1 MRKIPVTNKRSLL
14 KAALGEI
21 KADLAVK
28 NTLYF
33 NLFTGEEYPATIF
46 VHQGFVV
53 HVESDHL
60 DDQLDNVKEVIDAEG
75 ATIIPGLIDAHMHVE
90 STMLTPRNFA
100 EAVIPHGT
108 TTVITDPHEVANVAG
123 EEAVEYMHNAGL
135 DLPMRQ
141 YINIP
146 SCVPAVPGLEQSGA
160 TFDYTVVDR
169 LARLQNVIGLAEVM
183 DFKGVEHGSDRMMD
197 MIEAAERNHLYIQ
210 GHIVNESGR
219 ELSAY
224 VVGGPTTDHETRAP
238 GEAIDK
244 LRAGMYVDARE
255 SSMAH
260 NIKTIWKDVKQ
271 LPWRSRLAL
280 CTDDRESADILEKG
294 HMNDVVRL
302 LIKEGMSPIE
312 AVRAGTLHVAEEIG
326 MTNLGAVAPGFA
338 ADFLLIKD
346 FDTFEPEKVFFNGQ
360 MVAEK
365 GKMVV
370 DIEKRS
376 FEIEKRNTV
385 DILPLKPEDFVM
397 KAPNNQQDGTVKVNV
412 PTYYELD
419 ASITNLQV
427 EELPVKNG
435 TIDISHDPD
444 LAYVLTVNRYGKKDR
459 TLGLVRNFGGVEG
472 AIGSTIAH
480 DHHNLMIV
488 YRYPAA
494 ANNVYEALVACGGG
508 ISCSGEK
515 KLLYTLELP
524 VLGLMSAVDCFETA
538 KRADKMKEVLR
549 SIGLNTLN
557 PLLRIVTLGLTVIP
571 EFKYSDLGLV
581 DVMQTKLTP
590 IFPEH
595 HLE

>member
-1 MRKIPVTNKRSLL
+1 MRKIPALDKRALL
-14 KAALGEI
+14 KAALGKIE
-21 KADLAVK
+21 ADLAVK

-33 NLFTGEEYPATIF
+33 NLFTGEEYPATVFI
-46 VHQGFVV
+46 HQGFVV
-53 HVESDHL
+53 HVESENLTDHL
-60 DDQLDNVKEVIDAEG
+60 ENVKEVIDAEG
-75 ATIIPGLIDAHMHVE
+75 STIIPGLIDAHMHVE

-146 SCVPAVPGLEQSGA
+146 SCIPAVPGLEQSGA

-169 LARLQNVIGLAEVM
+169 LAKLENVIGLAEVM
-183 DFKGVEHGSDRMMD
+183 DFKGVENGSDRMMD
-197 MIEAAERNHLYIQ
+197 IIEAAERNHLYIQ

-219 ELSAY
+219 QLSAY

-238 GEAIDK
+238 GEAINK
-244 LRAGMYVDARE
+244 LRAGLYVDARE

-260 NIKTIWKDVKQ
+260 NIKTIWKDVKH

-302 LIKEGMSPIE
+302 LIHEGMSPIE
-312 AVRAGTLHVAEEIG
+312 AVRAGTLHVAQEIG
-326 MTNLGAVAPGFA
+326 VTNLGAVAPGFV
-338 ADFLLIKD
+338 ADFLLVKD
-346 FDTFEPEKVFFNGQ
+346 FSTFEPEKVFFGGKL
-360 MVAEK
+360 VAEK

-370 DIEKRS
+370 EIKERS

-385 DILPLKPEDFVM
+385 NILPIQPNDFFM
-397 KAPNNQQDGTVKVNV
+397 KVPNDQQKGTIKVNV
-412 PTYYELD
+412 PTYYDLN
-419 ASITNLQV
+419 ASITKLQL

-435 TIDISHDPD
+435 VVDISHDPD
-444 LAYVLTVNRYGKKDR
+444 LAYVLTINRYGKKNS

-472 AIGSTIAH
+472 AVGSTVAH

-488 YRYPAA
+488 YRYPEAA
-494 ANNVYEALVACGGG
+494 HRVYQALKACGGG
-508 ISCSGEK
+508 ISCSSK
-515 KLLYTLELP
+515 NNLLYTLELP
-524 VLGLMSAVDCFETA
+524 VFGLMSAVNCFETA
-538 KRADKMKEVLR
+538 KRAKKMKEVLR
-549 SIGLNTLN
+549 SIGLDTLN

-581 DVMQTKLTP
+581 DVMQTKLIS
-590 IFPEH
+590 IFPEG
-595 HLE
+595 

>member
-1 MRKIPVTNKRSLL
+1 MRKIPALDKRALL

-21 KADLAVK
+21 EADLAVK

-33 NLFTGEEYPATIF
+33 NLFTGEEYPATVFI
-46 VHQGFVV
+46 HQGFVV
-53 HVESDHL
+53 HVESENLTDHL
-60 DDQLDNVKEVIDAEG
+60 ENVKEVIDAEG
-75 ATIIPGLIDAHMHVE
+75 STIIPGLIDAHMHVE

-108 TTVITDPHEVANVAG
+108 TTVVTDPHEVANVAG

-146 SCVPAVPGLEQSGA
+146 SCIPAVPGLEQSGA

-169 LARLQNVIGLAEVM
+169 LAKLENVIGLAEVM
-183 DFKGVEHGSDRMMD
+183 DFKGVENGSDRMMD
-197 MIEAAERNHLYIQ
+197 IIEAAERNHLYIQ

-219 ELSAY
+219 QLSAY

-238 GEAIDK
+238 GEAINK
-244 LRAGMYVDARE
+244 LRAGLYVDARE

-260 NIKTIWKDVKQ
+260 NIETIWKDVKQ

-302 LIKEGMSPIE
+302 LIHEGMSPIE
-312 AVRAGTLHVAEEIG
+312 AVRAGTLHVAQEIG
-326 MTNLGAVAPGFA
+326 VTNLGAVAPGFV
-338 ADFLLIKD
+338 ADFLLVKD
-346 FDTFEPEKVFFNGQ
+346 FNTFKPEKVFFGGKL
-360 MVAEK
+360 VAEK

-370 DIEKRS
+370 EIKERS

-385 DILPLKPEDFVM
+385 NILPIQPDDFLM
-397 KAPNNQQDGTVKVNV
+397 KVPNNQQEGTIKVNV
-412 PTYYELD
+412 PTYYDLN
-419 ASITNLQV
+419 ASITKLQV

-435 TIDISHDPD
+435 VVDISQDPD
-444 LAYVLTVNRYGKKDR
+444 LAYVLTINRYGKKNS

-472 AIGSTIAH
+472 AVGSTVAH

-488 YRYPAA
+488 YRYPEAA
-494 ANNVYEALVACGGG
+494 FRVYQALKACGGG
-508 ISCSGEK
+508 ISCSSK
-515 KLLYTLELP
+515 HDLLYTLELP
-524 VLGLMSAVDCFETA
+524 VFGLMSAVNCFETA
-538 KRADKMKEVLR
+538 KRAKKMKEVLR
-549 SIGLNTLN
+549 SIGLDTLN

-581 DVMQTKLTP
+581 DVMETKLIS
-590 IFPEH
+590 IFPE
-595 HLE
+595 E

>member
-1 MRKIPVTNKRSLL
+1 MRKIPVPNRRTLL

-28 NTLYF
+28 NAQYF
-33 NLFTGEEYPATIF
+33 NLFTGEIYPATVFI
-46 VHQGFVV
+46 HQGFVV

-60 DDQLDNVKEVIDAEG
+60 EDQLDNVTEMVDAKG
-75 ATIIPGLIDAHMHVE
+75 ATIIPGLIDAHMHIE

-108 TTVITDPHEVANVAG
+108 TSVVTDPHEVANVAG
-123 EEAVEYMHNAGL
+123 EEAVTYMHDAGL

-141 YINIP
+141 FINIP
-146 SCVPAVPGLEQSGA
+146 SCVPAVPSLEQSGA
-160 TFDYTVVDR
+160 AFDYTVVDR
-169 LARLQNVIGLAEVM
+169 LAKLENVIGLAEVM

-197 MIEAAERNHLYIQ
+197 MIEAAERNNLYIQ
-210 GHIVNESGR
+210 GHIVNQSGR

-224 VVGGPTTDHETRAP
+224 VVGGPTTDHETREP
-238 GEAIDK
+238 GEALNK

-260 NIKTIWKDVKQ
+260 NIQTIWKDVKD

-312 AVRAGTLHVAEEIG
+312 AVRAGSLHVAEEIG
-326 MTNLGAVAPGFA
+326 ITNLGAVAPSFV
-338 ADFLLIKD
+338 ADFLLVRD
-346 FDTFEPEKVFFNGQ
+346 FETFKPEKVFFGGKL
-360 MVAEK
+360 VAEN
-365 GKMVV
+365 GKMTVN
-370 DIEKRS
+370 IEKKS

-385 DILPLKPEDFVM
+385 HVLPLKPEDFILRVPHG
-397 KAPNNQQDGTVKVNV
+397 KESGFVKVNV
-412 PTYYELD
+412 PTYYASN

-435 TIDISHDPD
+435 VVDISHDPD
-444 LAYVLTVNRYGKKDR
+444 LAYVLTVNRYGKKDKVI
-459 TLGLVRNFGGVEG
+459 GLVRNFGGVEG
-472 AIGSTIAH
+472 AIASTVAH

-488 YRYPAA
+488 YRYPEAA
-494 ANNVYEALVACGGG
+494 ERVYQALIACGGG
-508 ISCSGEK
+508 ISCSSEK
-515 KLLYTLELP
+515 ELLDTLELP
-524 VLGLMSAVDCFETA
+524 VFGLMSALNCFETA
-538 KRADKMKEVLR
+538 KKAEEMKNILQ
-549 SIGLNTLN
+549 SIGLNTSN
-557 PLLRIVTLGLTVIP
+557 PLLRIVTLGLTVVP

-581 DVMQTKLTP
+581 DVMKSELVS
-590 IFPEH
+590 IFP
-595 HLE
+595 

>member
-1 MRKIPVTNKRSLL
+1 MRKIPMPDRRSLL

-21 KADLAVK
+21 EADLAVK

-33 NLFTGEEYPATIF
+33 NLFTGEEYPATVFI
-46 VHQGFVV
+46 HQGFVV
-53 HVESDHL
+53 HVESENLEAHL
-60 DDQLDNVKEVIDAEG
+60 DHVKEVVDAKG

-108 TTVITDPHEVANVAG
+108 TTVVTDPHEVANVAG
-123 EEAVEYMHNAGL
+123 EEAVKYMHDAGL

-146 SCVPAVPGLEQSGA
+146 SCIPAVPDLEQSGA

-169 LARLQNVIGLAEVM
+169 LAKLENVIGLAEVM
-183 DFKGVEHGSDRMMD
+183 DFKGVENGADRMMD
-197 MIEAAERNHLYIQ
+197 MIEAAERNDLYIQ

-219 ELSAY
+219 QLSAY
-224 VVGGPTTDHETRAP
+224 AVGGPTTDHETRSP
-238 GEAIDK
+238 GEAINK
-244 LRAGMYVDARE
+244 LRVGLYVDARE

-260 NIKTIWKDVKQ
+260 NIKTIYNDVKQ

-326 MTNLGAVAPGFA
+326 VTNLGAIAPGYV
-338 ADFLLIKD
+338 ADFLLVKD
-346 FDTFEPEKVFFNGQ
+346 FSTFEPEKVFFDGKL
-360 MVAEK
+360 VAEK

-370 DIEKRS
+370 EIEKRS
-376 FEIEKRNTV
+376 FEIEKINTV
-385 DILPLKPEDFVM
+385 NVLPKQLQDFIM
-397 KAPNNQQDGTVKVNV
+397 RAPNNQQNGTIKVNV
-412 PTYYELD
+412 PTYYELN

-435 TIDISHDPD
+435 VIDISHDPD
-444 LAYVLTVNRYGKKDR
+444 LAYVLTINRYGKKSS

-472 AIGSTIAH
+472 AIGSTVAH

-488 YRYPAA
+488 YRYPEAA
-494 ANNVYEALVACGGG
+494 HRVYEALQACGGG
-508 ISCSGEK
+508 ISCSDEQE
-515 KLLYTLELP
+515 LLYTLELP
-524 VLGLMSAVDCFETA
+524 VFGLMSAVDCFETA
-538 KRADKMKEVLR
+538 KRATHMKEVLR
-549 SIGLNTLN
+549 GIGLDTLN

-581 DVMQTKLTP
+581 DVMETKLIP
-590 IFPEH
+590 IFPEN
-595 HLE
+595 

>member
-1 MRKIPVTNKRSLL
+1 MRKIPMSDKRSLL

-33 NLFTGEEYPATIF
+33 NLFTGEEYPATVFI
-46 VHQGFVV
+46 HQGFVV
-53 HVESDHL
+53 HVESENLEDN
-60 DDQLDNVKEVIDAEG
+60 LDNVKEVVDAEG

-108 TTVITDPHEVANVAG
+108 TTVVTDPHEVANVAG
-123 EEAVEYMHNAGL
+123 EEAVAYMHNAGL

-160 TFDYTVVDR
+160 SFDYTVVDR
-169 LARLQNVIGLAEVM
+169 LAKLENVIGLAEVM
-183 DFKGVEHGSDRMMD
+183 DFKGVQHGSDRMMD
-197 MIEAAERNHLYIQ
+197 MIEAAERNGLYIQ

-219 ELSAY
+219 QLSAY
-224 VVGGPTTDHETRAP
+224 AVGGPTTDHETRAP
-238 GEAIDK
+238 GEAINK
-244 LRAGMYVDARE
+244 LRVGLYVDARE

-260 NIKTIWKDVKQ
+260 NIKTIWNDVKQ

-326 MTNLGAVAPGFA
+326 VTNLGAVAPGFV
-338 ADFLLIKD
+338 ADFLLVKD
-346 FDTFEPEKVFFNGQ
+346 FSIFEPEKVFFGGKL
-360 MVAEK
+360 VAKK
-365 GKMVV
+365 GKMIVE
-370 DIEKRS
+370 IKQRS

-385 DILPLKPEDFVM
+385 NILPMQSEDFIM
-397 KAPNNQQDGTVKVNV
+397 RAPNNQQDGTIKVNV

-427 EELPVKNG
+427 EKLPVKNG
-435 TIDISHDPD
+435 IIDISHDPD
-444 LAYVLTVNRYGKKDR
+444 LAYVLTINRYGKKNS

-472 AIGSTIAH
+472 AIGSTVAH

-488 YRYPAA
+488 YRYPEA
-494 ANNVYEALVACGGG
+494 ANRVYQALKECGGG
-508 ISCSGEK
+508 ISCSSEK
-515 KLLYTLELP
+515 ELLYTLELP
-524 VLGLMSAVDCFETA
+524 VFGLMSAVNCFETA
-538 KRADKMKEVLR
+538 KRAKKMKDVLR
-549 SIGLNTLN
+549 SIGLDTLN

-581 DVMQTKLTP
+581 DVMQTKLIP
-590 IFPEH
+590 IFPEG
-595 HLE
+595 

>member
-1 MRKIPVTNKRSLL
+1 MRKIPTLDKRALL

-21 KADLAVK
+21 EADLAVK

-33 NLFTGEEYPATIF
+33 NLFTGEEYPATVFI
-46 VHQGFVV
+46 HQGFVV
-53 HVESDHL
+53 HVESENLTDHL
-60 DDQLDNVKEVIDAEG
+60 ENVKEVIDAEG
-75 ATIIPGLIDAHMHVE
+75 STIIPGLIDAHMHVE

-108 TTVITDPHEVANVAG
+108 TTVVTDPHEVANVAG

-146 SCVPAVPGLEQSGA
+146 SCIPAVPGLEQSGA

-169 LARLQNVIGLAEVM
+169 LAKLENVIGLAEVM
-183 DFKGVEHGSDRMMD
+183 DFKGVENGSDRMMD
-197 MIEAAERNHLYIQ
+197 IIEAAERNHLYIQ

-219 ELSAY
+219 QLSAY

-238 GEAIDK
+238 GEAINK
-244 LRAGMYVDARE
+244 LRAGLYVDARE

-260 NIKTIWKDVKQ
+260 NIKTIWKDVKH

-302 LIKEGMSPIE
+302 LIHEGMSPIE
-312 AVRAGTLHVAEEIG
+312 AVRAGTLHVAQEIG
-326 MTNLGAVAPGFA
+326 VTNLGAVAPGFV
-338 ADFLLIKD
+338 ADFLLVKD
-346 FDTFEPEKVFFNGQ
+346 FSTFEPEKVFFGGKL
-360 MVAEK
+360 VAEK

-370 DIEKRS
+370 EIKERS

-385 DILPLKPEDFVM
+385 NILPIQPNDFFM
-397 KAPNNQQDGTVKVNV
+397 KVPNDQQKGTIKVNV
-412 PTYYELD
+412 PTYYDLN
-419 ASITNLQV
+419 ASITKLQV

-435 TIDISHDPD
+435 VVDISHDPD
-444 LAYVLTVNRYGKKDR
+444 LAYVLTINRYGKKNS

-472 AIGSTIAH
+472 AVGSTVAH

-488 YRYPAA
+488 YRYPEAA
-494 ANNVYEALVACGGG
+494 HRVYQALKACGGG
-508 ISCSGEK
+508 ISCSSK
-515 KLLYTLELP
+515 HDLLYTLELP
-524 VLGLMSAVDCFETA
+524 VFGLMSAVNCFETA
-538 KRADKMKEVLR
+538 KRAKKMKEVLR
-549 SIGLNTLN
+549 SIGLDTLN

-581 DVMQTKLTP
+581 DVMQTKLIS
-590 IFPEH
+590 IFPEG
-595 HLE
+595 

>member
-1 MRKIPVTNKRSLL
+1 MRKIPIPDRRSLL
-14 KAALGEI
+14 QAALGEI
-21 KADLAVK
+21 EADLAIK

-33 NLFTGEEYPATIF
+33 NLFTGEEYPATVFI
-46 VHQGFVV
+46 HQGFVV
-53 HVESDHL
+53 HVESENLEEHL
-60 DDQLDNVKEVIDAEG
+60 DHVKEVVDAEG

-108 TTVITDPHEVANVAG
+108 TTVVTDPHEVANVAG
-123 EEAVEYMHNAGL
+123 EEAVKYMHDAGL

-160 TFDYTVVDR
+160 AFDYTVVDR
-169 LARLQNVIGLAEVM
+169 LAKLENVIGLAEVM
-183 DFKGVEHGSDRMMD
+183 DFKGVENGADRMMD
-197 MIEAAERNHLYIQ
+197 MIEAAERNNLYIQ

-219 ELSAY
+219 QLSAY
-224 VVGGPTTDHETRAP
+224 AVGGPTTDHETRSP
-238 GEAIDK
+238 GEAINK
-244 LRAGMYVDARE
+244 LRVGLYVDARE

-260 NIKTIWKDVKQ
+260 NIKTIYNDVKQ

-326 MTNLGAVAPGFA
+326 VTNLGAIAPGYV
-338 ADFLLIKD
+338 ADFLLVKD
-346 FDTFEPEKVFFNGQ
+346 FSTFEPEKVFFDGKL
-360 MVAEK
+360 VAEK

-370 DIEKRS
+370 EIEKRS
-376 FEIEKRNTV
+376 FEIEKINTV
-385 DILPLKPEDFVM
+385 NILPKQLPDFIM
-397 KAPNNQQDGTVKVNV
+397 RAPNNQQNGTVKVNV
-412 PTYYELD
+412 PTYYELN

-435 TIDISHDPD
+435 VIDISHDPD
-444 LAYVLTVNRYGKKDR
+444 LAYVLTINRYGKKNS

-472 AIGSTIAH
+472 AIGSTVAH

-488 YRYPAA
+488 YRYPEAA
-494 ANNVYEALVACGGG
+494 YRVYQALQACGGG
-508 ISCSGEK
+508 ISCSDEQE
-515 KLLYTLELP
+515 LLYTLELP
-524 VLGLMSAVDCFETA
+524 VFGLMSAVDCFETA
-538 KRADKMKEVLR
+538 KRATHMKNVLR
-549 SIGLNTLN
+549 GIGLDTLN

-581 DVMQTKLTP
+581 DVMKTKLIP
-590 IFPEH
+590 IFPES
-595 HLE
+595 

>member
-1 MRKIPVTNKRSLL
+1 MRKIAVPNRRTLL

-21 KADLAVK
+21 QADLAVK

-53 HVESDHL
+53 HVESENLEDN
-60 DDQLDNVKEVIDAEG
+60 LDNVKEIVDAEG

-108 TTVITDPHEVANVAG
+108 TTVVTDPHEVANVAG
-123 EEAVEYMHNAGL
+123 EEAVVYMHDAGL

-160 TFDYTVVDR
+160 SFDYTVVDR
-169 LARLQNVIGLAEVM
+169 LAKLENVIGLAEVM
-183 DFKGVEHGSDRMMD
+183 DFKGVQHGSDRMMD
-197 MIEAAERNHLYIQ
+197 MIEAAERNGLYIQ

-219 ELSAY
+219 QLSAY
-224 VVGGPTTDHETRAP
+224 AVGGPTTDHETRAP
-238 GEAIDK
+238 GEALNK
-244 LRAGMYVDARE
+244 LRIGLYVDARE

-260 NIKTIWKDVKQ
+260 NIKTIWNDVKH
-271 LPWRSRLAL
+271 LHWRSRLAL
-280 CTDDRESADILEKG
+280 CTDDREAADILEKG

-326 MTNLGAVAPGFA
+326 VTNLGAVAPGFV
-338 ADFLLIKD
+338 ADFLLVKD
-346 FDTFEPEKVFFNGQ
+346 FNTFEPEKVFFNGKL
-360 MVAEK
+360 VAEK
-365 GKMVV
+365 GEMV
-370 DIEKRS
+370 IEIKQRS

-385 DILPLKPEDFVM
+385 NIPPMQSEDFIM
-397 KAPNNQQDGTVKVNV
+397 KAPNNQQNGFVKVNV
-412 PTYYELD
+412 PTYYELN

-427 EELPVKNG
+427 EELPVVNG
-435 TIDISHDPD
+435 VIDISQDPD
-444 LAYVLTVNRYGKKDR
+444 IAYVLTVNRYGKKNS
-459 TLGLVRNFGGVEG
+459 TLGLVRNFGGMEG
-472 AIGSTIAH
+472 AIGSTVAH

-488 YRYPAA
+488 YRYPEAA
-494 ANNVYEALVACGGG
+494 SRVYQALKECGGG
-508 ISCSGEK
+508 ISCSSEQE
-515 KLLYTLELP
+515 LLYTLELP
-524 VLGLMSAVDCFETA
+524 VFGLMSAVNCFETA
-538 KRADKMKEVLR
+538 KRATKMKEVLR
-549 SIGLNTLN
+549 SVGLDTLN

-581 DVMQTKLTP
+581 DVMQTKLIP
-590 IFPEH
+590 IFPEA
-595 HLE
+595 